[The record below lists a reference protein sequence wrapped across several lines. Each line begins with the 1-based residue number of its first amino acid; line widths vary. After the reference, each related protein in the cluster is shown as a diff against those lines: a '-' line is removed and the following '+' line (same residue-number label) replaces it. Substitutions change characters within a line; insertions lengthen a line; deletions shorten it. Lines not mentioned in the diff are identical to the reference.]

1 MINLPSDFAPI
12 ILAFQPMMLN
22 RTWQRAVVLMVG
34 AILAPGQRTVC
45 GILRIMG
52 LGQEKQFQNFHRVL
66 NRAAWDLRQGSRI
79 LLGLLIDQFSP
90 QGPLLFGLDDTVE
103 RRWGPKNS
111 GPGNLSGSS
120 SLFGE
125 SLFKASG
132 LRWLSLMLLIRI
144 GWAQQVWALPVL
156 TSLAPS
162 ERYYRERKPE
172 AEDTAPLGPAT
183 VFPIATVV
191 AAAEANVGCRWCVCR
206 LGFSVSVAPVNI
218 ACITRLRLDARLY
231 QPAPARSPGR
241 AGRPA

>member
-34 AILAPGQRTVC
+34 AILAPGRRTVC

-90 QGPLLFGLDDTVE
+90 SRSAVIRF
-103 RRWGPKNS
+103 RRHSGTALRSQDS

-125 SLFKASG
+125 SFCQG
-132 LRWLSLMLLIRI
+132 
-144 GWAQQVWALPVL
+144 V
-156 TSLAPS
+156 
-162 ERYYRERKPE
+162 
-172 AEDTAPLGPAT
+172 
-183 VFPIATVV
+183 
-191 AAAEANVGCRWCVCR
+191 
-206 LGFSVSVAPVNI
+206 
-218 ACITRLRLDARLY
+218 
-231 QPAPARSPGR
+231 
-241 AGRPA
+241 RPALA